1 MDIRSLLELM
11 RERKST
17 RNFEADRHIPHVKEQ
32 LILEAARLAPSAGNN
47 QTWHFF
53 IVKDLQKKQKIA
65 EAAFG
70 QHFIVQAPLVVIAA
84 INKKRA
90 TNGYGKR
97 GIELYAIQDT
107 AAAIEHMLLAARAQ
121 GIGSCWIGAF
131 SEDALYEAVGIE
143 REHYRP
149 VAIIPFG
156 YSLDDPPNRG
166 RHPLKQ
172 IVTEL

>member
-1 MDIRSLLELM
+1 MDIKSLLELM

-17 RNFEADRHIPHVKEQ
+17 RNFDSDRHIPHIKEQ
-32 LILEAARLAPSAGNN
+32 LILEAARLAPSAGNC

-53 IVKDLQKKQKIA
+53 IVKDLHKKQQIA
-65 EAAFG
+65 KAAFG
-70 QHFIVQAPLVVIAA
+70 QDFIVQAPLVIVVA

-121 GIGSCWIGAF
+121 DISSCWIGAF
-131 SEDALYEAVGIE
+131 SEEALYDAAGIDSE
-143 REHYRP
+143 NYRP
-149 VAIIPFG
+149 IAIIPFG
-156 YSLDDPPNRG
+156 YSSDNPPDRG
-166 RHPLKQ
+166 RQSLKQ

>member
-17 RNFEADRHIPHVKEQ
+17 RNFEPDRHIPHIKEQ
-32 LILEAARLAPSAGNN
+32 FILEAARLAPSAGNC

-53 IVKDLQKKQKIA
+53 IVKDTQKKQKIA
-65 EAAFG
+65 QVAFG
-70 QHFIVQAPLVVIAA
+70 QNFIVQAPLVIIVT

-97 GIELYAIQDT
+97 GLELYAIQDT

-121 GIGSCWIGAF
+121 DIRSCWVGAF
-131 SEDALYEAVGIE
+131 SEEALYDAVGIDKKN
-143 REHYRP
+143 YRP

-156 YSLDDPPNRG
+156 YSSDNPPDRG
-166 RHPLKQ
+166 RQSLKQ